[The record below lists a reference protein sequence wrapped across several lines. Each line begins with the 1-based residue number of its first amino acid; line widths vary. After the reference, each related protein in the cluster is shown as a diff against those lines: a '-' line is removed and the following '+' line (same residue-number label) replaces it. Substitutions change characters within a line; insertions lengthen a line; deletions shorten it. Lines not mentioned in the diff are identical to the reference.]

1 MTLDEAIGDMRAAH
15 ETDMDLLINS
25 DDLKDVIGYLEE
37 LKKQRKQVE
46 LREIVEA
53 VDSEVKQTHCL
64 EFKCE
69 LGHLHMG
76 MLNINGL
83 KMEVYAGALTGCVIS
98 DHNGIK
104 SIKHRLTLIEM

>member
-15 ETDMDLLINS
+15 EADMDLVINS

-37 LKKQRKQVE
+37 LKQQRENVG

-53 VDSEVKQTHCL
+53 VDSEVNQTHCC
-64 EFKCE
+64 EFKCK

-76 MLNINGL
+76 MLDINGL
-83 KMEVYAGALTGCVIS
+83 KMKVYASALTGCVIS

-104 SIKHRLTLIEM
+104 SIKHKLTLIEE

>member
-15 ETDMDLLINS
+15 EADMDLLINS

-37 LKKQRKQVE
+37 LKKQRKQAG
-46 LREIVEA
+46 LREIVKA
-53 VDSEVKQTHCL
+53 VDSEVNKTHCC

-76 MLNINGL
+76 TLNINGL
-83 KMEVYAGALTGCVIS
+83 KMEVYAGALTGSVIS

>member
-15 ETDMDLLINS
+15 EADMDLVINS
-25 DDLKDVIGYLEE
+25 DDLKDAIGYLEE
-37 LKKQRKQVE
+37 LRQQRKQAG
-46 LREIVEA
+46 LREIVEV

-69 LGHLHMG
+69 LDNLHMG
-76 MLNINGL
+76 TLNINGL

-104 SIKHRLTLIEM
+104 SIKHKWTLIEM